1 MERKNTVIT
10 EATAADLDTV
20 RALFRSYQNWLG
32 AISREFQDFE
42 SEIAGL
48 PGQYA
53 PPRGALLLARGG
65 AQVAGV
71 VALRPLEAGLC
82 EMKRLY
88 VVPDFQGRGIGRV
101 LATAIIDA
109 GRCAGYRAMR
119 LDTVSRMTAA
129 VGLYRAL
136 GFAEIP
142 PYTYNPEPDV
152 LYFER
157 VL

>member
-1 MERKNTVIT
+1 MERKNTVVT

-42 SEIAGL
+42 GEIAGL
-48 PGQYA
+48 PGLYA
-53 PPRGALLLARGG
+53 PPRGALLLARNG
-65 AQVAGV
+65 ARVAGV

-82 EMKRLY
+82 EMKRFY
-88 VVPDFQGRGIGRV
+88 VLPDFQGRGIGRA

-119 LDTVSRMTAA
+119 LDTVSRMAAA

-142 PYTYNPEPDV
+142 PYTHNPEPDV

>member
-1 MERKNTVIT
+1 MERENAVIT
-10 EATAADLDTV
+10 GATAADLDAV

-32 AISREFQDFE
+32 IWLQFQDFE
-42 SEIAGL
+42 GELDDL
-48 PGQYA
+48 PGKYA
-53 PPRGALLLARGG
+53 PPEGALLLARDG
-65 AQVAGV
+65 AQVVGA

-88 VVPDFQGRGIGRV
+88 VLPDFQGRGIGRA
-101 LATAIIDA
+101 LASAIIDA

-119 LDTVSRMTAA
+119 LDTVARMAAA
-129 VGLYRAL
+129 VGIYRAF
-136 GFAEIP
+136 GFVEIP

-152 LYFER
+152 LYFQR

>member
-20 RALFRSYQNWLG
+20 RALFRPYQNWLG